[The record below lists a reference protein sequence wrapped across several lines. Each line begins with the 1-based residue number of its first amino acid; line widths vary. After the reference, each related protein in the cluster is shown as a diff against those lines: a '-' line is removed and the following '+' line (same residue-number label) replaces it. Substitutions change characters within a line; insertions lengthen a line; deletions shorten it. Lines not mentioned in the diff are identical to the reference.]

1 MVDFAQNCAVLSIS
15 MVNLKAVSNQG
26 VLGLVVARGGS
37 KGVPRKNLRMVA
49 GKPLVAWPVT
59 AGRDSKSLTRLVI
72 STDDNDI
79 AKTAEQFGCEVP
91 FMRPAELAQDHTIV
105 IDVIRHALLTLYPNR
120 DYPEYV
126 VLLQPTSPQ
135 VTSLDID
142 QAVSLARTHRADT
155 VVTVYQ
161 HPSIHPNLMYKKDP
175 SGHLVPYTGK
185 AIMTRRQDQE
195 PVFFRTGIV
204 YVAKSSLI
212 LERNTIY
219 GDTIVPYEVDAS
231 RSLCID
237 TPEELEEADRYLS
250 RLSGSLVK

>member
-1 MVDFAQNCAVLSIS
+1 MS
-15 MVNLKAVSNQG
+15 VSNQD

-37 KGVPRKNLRMVA
+37 KGVPRKNLRNVA
-49 GKPLVAWPVT
+49 GKPLVAWPII
-59 AGRDSKSLTRLVI
+59 AGRGAKNLTRLVI
-72 STDDNDI
+72 STDDAEI
-79 AKTAEQFGCEVP
+79 ADTAKQFGCEVP
-91 FMRPAELAQDHTIV
+91 FLRPIELAQDHTIV
-105 IDVIRHALLTLYPNR
+105 IDVIRHALLTLYPAG

-126 VLLQPTSPQ
+126 LLLQPTSPQ
-135 VTSLDID
+135 VTSEDID
-142 QAVSLARTHRADT
+142 QAIDLARKHQADT

-161 HPSIHPNLMYKKDP
+161 HPSIHPNLMYRKDS

-185 AIMTRRQDQE
+185 AVMVRRQDQE
-195 PVFFRTGIV
+195 AVYFRTGIV
-204 YVAKSSLI
+204 YVARSRLI

-250 RLSGSLVK
+250 RQTAARSK